1 MKKMILAE
9 GKRTNPTKAL
19 FEVDL
24 VFSLIFGANMPPFS
38 FPKSIKIAPKTD
50 LERHRFFDRF

>member
-9 GKRTNPTKAL
+9 GKRTNPTKLL

-24 VFSLIFGANMPPFS
+24 IFSLIFGANMLPFF

-50 LERHRFFDRF
+50 LERH

>member
-1 MKKMILAE
+1 MVLAE
-9 GKRTNPTKAL
+9 GKRTNPTKSL